1 MAVNLN
7 PGADATLVQAATNAA
22 MANVPKDLSQMFQAQ
37 TENYRKTMESVGKSY
52 GSAIETV
59 GKVAGEAVKEA
70 IHINEQLIRAG
81 NTESEDTKEF
91 FTNELL
97 ALKEEKKALRGMQV
111 FSKERIAARL
121 KMEKR
126 RTDLFAMVD
135 LHESKIDNNIDIVA
149 MENFNPSVTGLN
161 NLTIARSINMK
172 GRPIEEGKQKGI
184 YSRILRRDDGKVGWQ
199 TYDSNDRAISS
210 INKDGSIVYADGDNK
225 ASFIQDKDLSGLLK
239 QKDDKAQ
246 AAAQAIDL
254 RATKNG
260 ANGHDMINSN
270 ISITRQYSDVI
281 TEENIGQLLDR
292 GVGDNISFNEALNT
306 EFTSLSMEAYA
317 GIEKVAGIHDTDGV
331 QGITK
336 ADFDVTDKNAV
347 NYALNL
353 ENHETLRNAMDPNSK
368 TFNYEATKK
377 ALASHNASL
386 SIAKNQTSLEEYNAK
401 QVNANTLATTKQRGA
416 TLTNQIRQEQ
426 LNKLQNPVNTVTPP
440 TNRTESFQLFTG
452 LDDDGKRKFANQKT
466 STNELVSLDNQL
478 SELQSLNKSSFDDEG
493 YVDLFGEKVG
503 YFPGKGFAPIKIGED
518 GQLTREQLS
527 NTKMPK
533 GGYWKTPRDV
543 FKHYSIPNFNQ
554 KDYDVMKNGKKYKKV
569 DGGYIEIK

>member
-135 LHESKIDNNIDIVA
+135 LHESKIDNNIDMVA

-199 TYDSNDRAISS
+199 TYDSDDRAISS
-210 INKDGSIVYADGDNK
+210 INKDGSIVYAEGDNK

-246 AAAQAIDL
+246 AAVQAIDL
-254 RATKNG
+254 RAAKNG
-260 ANGHDMINSN
+260 ANGHNMGDSK
-270 ISITRQYSDVI
+270 ISITREYSDVI
-281 TEENIGQLLDR
+281 TEKNIGQLLDR

-331 QGITK
+331 EGITK

-426 LNKLQNPVNTVTPP
+426 LNKLQNPADTPVDYFPSASKTGGGGVIFRGTSENYNPTKSGLISIREDIQSGQAFNLGNIASVTP
-440 TNRTESFQLFTG
+440 
-452 LDDDGKRKFANQKT
+452 DGKGGWDVQKFET
-466 STNELVSLDNQL
+466 
-478 SELQSLNKSSFDDEG
+478 
-493 YVDLFGEKVG
+493 
-503 YFPGKGFAPIKIGED
+503 
-518 GQLTREQLS
+518 LTKDMPNPNDKLEIW
-527 NTKMPK
+527 PK
-533 GGYWKTPRDV
+533 GKIIKSGGVVNYKNTDKLILNALPRD
-543 FKHYSIPNFNQ
+543 FRQFPPEQYLTAEQ
-554 KDYDVMKNGKKYKKV
+554 KRALKLIEEAKNVNK
-569 DGGYIEIK
+569 

>member
-7 PGADATLVQAATNAA
+7 PGADATLVTAATRAA

-52 GSAIETV
+52 SSAIQTV

-70 IHINEQLIRAG
+70 IHLNEQLIRAG

-91 FTNELL
+91 FTDELL
-97 ALKEEKKALRGMQV
+97 GLKKMKKDLRGMQI

-135 LHESKIDNNIDIVA
+135 LHESKIDNNIDMVA
-149 MENFNPSVTGLN
+149 MENFDPSVTGLN

-172 GRPIEEGKQKGI
+172 GKPIEEGNQKGI

-199 TYDSNDRAISS
+199 TYDSDDRAISS
-210 INKDGSIVYADGDNK
+210 INKDGSIVYAEGDNK

-239 QKDDKAQ
+239 QRDDKAQ
-246 AAAQAIDL
+246 ATAQAIDL
-254 RATKNG
+254 RVAKNG
-260 ANGHDMINSN
+260 ANGHNMINSE
-270 ISITRQYSDVI
+270 ISITREYSDLI
-281 TEENIGQLLDR
+281 TEKNIGQLLDR

-317 GIEKVAGIHDTDGV
+317 GIEKVAGIHDTDGAK
-331 QGITK
+331 GITK
-336 ADFDVTDKNAV
+336 ADFDITDKNAV

-353 ENHETLRNAMDPNSK
+353 ENHKTLRDAMDPNSK

-377 ALASHNASL
+377 ALAGHNASL
-386 SIAKNQTSLEEYNAK
+386 SIAKNQTNLEEYNAK
-401 QVNANTLATTKQRGA
+401 QVNANTLAATKQRSA
-416 TLTNQIRQEQ
+416 TLTNQIKQEQ
-426 LNKLQNPVNTVTPP
+426 LNKLQNPNNTTTPP
-440 TNRTESFQLFTG
+440 VNRTEEFQL
-452 LDDDGKRKFANQKT
+452 LLSDGTYEKTKT
-466 STNELVSLDNQL
+466 STNQLISLENQL
-478 SELQSLNKSSFDDEG
+478 SELKSLNKSSFGDES
-493 YVDLFGEKVG
+493 YVDLFGSKVG
-503 YFPGKGFAPIKIGED
+503 YFPGKGFAPIKIGVN
-518 GQLTREQLS
+518 GQLTMGKIS

-533 GGYWKTPRDV
+533 GGYWKNPMDV
-543 FKHYSIPNFNQ
+543 FKHYSIPTHNQ
-554 KDYDVMKNGKKYKKV
+554 KAQGGDIVEKNGKKYRKV
-569 DGGYIEIK
+569 DGGYIFIK

>member
-210 INKDGSIVYADGDNK
+210 INKDGSIVYAEGDNK

-246 AAAQAIDL
+246 AAVQAIDL
-254 RATKNG
+254 RAAKNG
-260 ANGHDMINSN
+260 ANGRDMGNSK
-270 ISITRQYSDVI
+270 ISITREYSDVI
-281 TEENIGQLLDR
+281 TEKNIGQLLDR

-331 QGITK
+331 EGITK

-353 ENHETLRNAMDPNSK
+353 ENHKTLRDAMDPNSK

-416 TLTNQIRQEQ
+416 TLTNQIKQEQ

-452 LDDDGKRKFANQKT
+452 LDDDGQRKFANQKT
-466 STNELVSLDNQL
+466 STNELVDLDNQL
-478 SELQSLNKSSFDDEG
+478 SELQSLNKSSFDDES
-493 YVDLFGEKVG
+493 YVSLFGEKVG
-503 YFPGKGFAPIKIGED
+503 YFPGKGFAPIKIRED